1 MLADYRQL
9 TSPFRAKKK
18 KAQQT
23 RANAL
28 LTNTPSKTSA
38 VPLNVISTDD
48 NGDTAAV
55 KRDNGSKNYLALWE
69 FAACPQFSAT
79 CLTLAT
85 TLPLTVNIR
94 WGGFAVD
101 VIIIGACTTAEMCLL
116 DIFRILA
123 N

>member
-1 MLADYRQL
+1 MLYLQIH
-9 TSPFRAKKK
+9 
-18 KAQQT
+18 
-23 RANAL
+23 
-28 LTNTPSKTSA
+28 PSKTSA

-48 NGDTAAV
+48 NDDTAAV
-55 KRDNGSKNYLALWE
+55 KRDNSSKIYLALWE

-94 WGGFAVD
+94 WGGFTVD
-101 VIIIGACTTAEMCLL
+101 VIIIGAWNIAEMCLL

-123 N
+123 NEP